1 MLYKYAQSQ
10 DFSVRLDLMKK
21 ADWLDNFSRNLK
33 KERKRLGLSQQKLA
47 EKAKLSLTT
56 VTRVEQGIME
66 NPTLDT
72 IEAIGTALKKSDPL
86 DLLRK

>member
-1 MLYKYAQSQ
+1 MSI
-10 DFSVRLDLMKK
+10 FRLILNLMKK
-21 ADWLDNFSRNLK
+21 SDWLENLSKNLK
-33 KERKRLGLSQQKLA
+33 KERKKLGFSQQKLA

-56 VTRVEQGIME
+56 ITRIEQEIME

-72 IEAIGTALKKSDPL
+72 IENLGRALKKSDPL